1 MLSSAKDGL
10 KIKAPSVYWIPYE
23 CGKFYIG
30 QTGNYQNEVQGTPE
44 IHTSASTWDFG
55 SGRSQHQYEYY
66 VGSNGTFIFH
76 LKSGYTDRLLMQ
88 AI

>member
-1 MLSSAKDGL
+1 MLSFAKDGL

-44 IHTSASTWDFG
+44 IHTSAST
-55 SGRSQHQYEYY
+55 
-66 VGSNGTFIFH
+66 
-76 LKSGYTDRLLMQ
+76 
-88 AI
+88 

>member
-30 QTGNYQNEVQGTPE
+30 QTGTIKPRCKEHRRYIRLHQHE
-44 IHTSASTWDFG
+44 ILAVEDHSISTSITSAPTEPSYFTENQDTRIAF
-55 SGRSQHQYEYY
+55 
-66 VGSNGTFIFH
+66 
-76 LKSGYTDRLLMQ
+76 
-88 AI
+88 